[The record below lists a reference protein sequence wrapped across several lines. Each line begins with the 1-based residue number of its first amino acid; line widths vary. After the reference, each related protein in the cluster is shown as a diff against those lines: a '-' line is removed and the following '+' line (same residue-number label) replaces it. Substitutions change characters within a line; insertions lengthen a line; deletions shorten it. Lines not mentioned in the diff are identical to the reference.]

1 MEKEKKVKKK
11 IRLNLKIKRG
21 FILLF
26 SIVLIGLSI
35 GTFLIYGPYGW
46 FRERWITTAM
56 TTMSHQYLATMLFD
70 DETIAEVLAK
80 NKTIEP
86 DEDTNPDLINV
97 DRKNVI
103 KYSSKYEKQ
112 ILENVKKDELYRLIE
127 VSGTGYKGYLVAIYD
142 PSKVSIGT
150 TTRLGTIGQSVRVIA
165 RKSNAVVAINA
176 SGFYDPDWNS
186 NGAIPHGTVIK
197 NGKIVYDYEDARVG
211 GGFVGFND
219 ENKLVLGRF
228 SKYDAINKYH
238 LRDAIEFG
246 PFLIV
251 NGKAAFVQGDGG
263 WGLAPRTAIGQRA
276 DGIVLFLVIDGR
288 GRNGSIGC
296 GMVELT
302 EIMKN
307 YGAVNAANMDGGSSS
322 GLIIKDEIINHPTAG
337 GDNGLR
343 NIPTAWIV
351 TE

>member
-251 NGKAAFVQGDGG
+251 NGKAAFVKGDGG

-302 EIMKN
+302 EIMQN

>member
-1 MEKEKKVKKK
+1 MAKNKVMKKKKK
-11 IRLNLKIKRG
+11 INLNIKRV
-21 FILLF
+21 FLLVL
-26 SIVLIGLSI
+26 SIFVMGLSV
-35 GTFLIYGPYGW
+35 GMFLLYGPYSW

-70 DETIAEVLAK
+70 NDTIQEVLAR

-86 DEDTNPDLINV
+86 EEDTNPNLINTE
-97 DRKNVI
+97 DINTT

-112 ILENVKKDELYRLIE
+112 ILENVKADELYRLIE
-127 VSGTGYKGYLVAIYD
+127 VSGTGYRGYLVAIYD
-142 PSKVSIGT
+142 PSKVRIATTSKLGT
-150 TTRLGTIGQSVRVIA
+150 TGQSVQVIA
-165 RKSNAVVAINA
+165 KNNDAVVAMNA
-176 SGFYDPDWNS
+176 SGFFDPDWNS

-211 GGFVGFND
+211 GGFIGFNED
-219 ENKLVLGRF
+219 HVLVLGRF
-228 SKYDAINKYH
+228 SKYDAINKYK

-263 WGLAPRTAIGQRA
+263 WGLAPRSAIGQRQ

-288 GRNGSIGC
+288 GRNSSIGC

-302 EIMKN
+302 EIMQK
-307 YGAVNAANMDGGSSS
+307 YGAYNAANLDGGSSS
-322 GLIIKDEIINHPTAG
+322 GLIINNEIINHPTAG
-337 GDNGLR
+337 GQNGLR

-351 TE
+351 SE